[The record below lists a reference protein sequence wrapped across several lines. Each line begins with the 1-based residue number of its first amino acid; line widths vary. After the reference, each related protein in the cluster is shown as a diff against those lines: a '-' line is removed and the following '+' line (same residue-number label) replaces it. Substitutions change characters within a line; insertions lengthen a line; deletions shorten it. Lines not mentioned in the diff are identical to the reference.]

1 MQMLRLPPYLTHGY
15 SGGTENEPNNTE
27 GMQMELFSDQPG
39 DEGLPGRER
48 GLAMTA
54 VMMMTT
60 MAVFDG
66 SMVNVAL
73 PQIARAL
80 NVTAGS
86 AVWVSNS
93 YLLSAAMTLAIFAA
107 LAGRVGFRALF
118 ETGLSVFTLASA
130 GCALSS
136 SLDMLIFMRV
146 LQGIGGAA
154 TLSIGPAILRSVFPN
169 RVLGRILGLNA
180 LLIATSTAISPVI
193 AGSILSAMSWQW
205 LFAINIPL
213 GIVAVILTLR
223 VIPGKTASSR
233 EPFDFAGAILS
244 AVALGALIMAA
255 GAFSRPEGGTYALSE
270 LTTAM
275 TYGLTAVVAGVA
287 FVWRQRRAPKPLLP
301 LSMFASSRFS
311 LAALTSLASFVS
323 QGITFVALP
332 FLFQSVYG
340 YSAFYSA
347 LLFTPWPI
355 GIILAAP
362 HAGRLADRY
371 PSAIISTVGL
381 CLFAAGLVLLAQLP
395 DHANVW
401 DIGLRSLLCGI
412 GFGCFQSPNNRE
424 MLSNASRENSGYA
437 SGVLAIMRT
446 FGQCLGAA
454 FVGIILSIYVQSAS
468 DPLKSVMQE
477 AQAVRLSLWV
487 AVAAT
492 VLAILISVSRLRNTG
507 SLLHKAR

>member
-1 MQMLRLPPYLTHGY
+1 MT
-15 SGGTENEPNNTE
+15 
-27 GMQMELFSDQPG
+27 LFSDQPG

-48 GLAMTA
+48 GLAMVA

-80 NVTAGS
+80 NVTASS
-86 AVWVSNS
+86 AVWVSNG

-107 LAGRVGFRALF
+107 LAGRVGFRGLF
-118 ETGLSVFTLASA
+118 ATGLSVFTLASV

-136 SLDMLIFMRV
+136 SIDMLIIMRV

-180 LLIATSTAISPVI
+180 LMIATSTAISPVI
-193 AGSILSAMSWQW
+193 GGTILSAMSWQW

-213 GIVAVILTLR
+213 GIIAVILTLR
-223 VIPGKTASSR
+223 VIPGKPASSR

-255 GAFSRPEGGTYALSE
+255 GAFSRPEGSGQTFSD

-275 TYGLTAVVAGVA
+275 TYGLTAILAGAA

-301 LSMFASSRFS
+301 LAIFASSRFS

-323 QGITFVALP
+323 QGITFIALP

-371 PSAIISTVGL
+371 SSAIISTVGL
-381 CLFAAGLVLLAQLP
+381 CLFAAGLVLLARLP
-395 DHANVW
+395 EHAGAW

-454 FVGIILSIYVQSAS
+454 LVGVILSMFVPSTG
-468 DPLKSVMQE
+468 DPLKNALQE
-477 AQAVRLSLWV
+477 AHAVQLSLWV

-492 VLAILISVSRLRNTG
+492 VLAIVISVSRLRR
-507 SLLHKAR
+507 A

>member
-1 MQMLRLPPYLTHGY
+1 
-15 SGGTENEPNNTE
+15 
-27 GMQMELFSDQPG
+27 MELFSDKPG

-48 GLAMTA
+48 GLAMAA
-54 VMMMTT
+54 VMTMAT

-66 SMVNVAL
+66 SMVNIAL

-80 NVTAGS
+80 NISAGA
-86 AVWVSNS
+86 AVWVSNG
-93 YLLSAAMTLAIFAA
+93 YLLSASMTLAIFAA
-107 LAGRVGFRALF
+107 LASHIGFRSLF
-118 ETGLSVFTLASA
+118 TAGLSVFTLASL

-136 SLDMLIFMRV
+136 SLDVLIVMRV
-146 LQGIGGAA
+146 LQGIGAAA

-169 RVLGRILGLNA
+169 RLLGRILGLNA
-180 LLIATSTAISPVI
+180 LIIATSTAIAPVL
-193 AGSILSAMSWQW
+193 GGTILSAMSWQW

-213 GIVAVILTLR
+213 GVIAILLTLR
-223 VIPGKTASSR
+223 VVPSNPAATKS
-233 EPFDFAGAILS
+233 PFDVSGAVLS

-255 GAFSRPEGGTYALSE
+255 DSFAHPGGHELMTAL
-270 LTTAM
+270 
-275 TYGLTAVVAGVA
+275 TYGLIAVIAGMA

-301 LSMFASSRFS
+301 LGMFASSRFS

-340 YSAFYSA
+340 YSAFVSA
-347 LLFTPWPI
+347 LLFTPWPL

-371 PSAIISTVGL
+371 PAAIISTVGL
-381 CLFAAGLVLLAQLP
+381 CVFAVGLLLLAQLP
-395 DHANVW
+395 EHAQVW
-401 DIGLRSLLCGI
+401 DIGLRSFVCGL

-446 FGQCLGAA
+446 FGQCLGSA
-454 FVGIILSIYVQSAS
+454 FVGVILSVFAAQNIA
-468 DPLKSVMQE
+468 QE

-487 AVAAT
+487 AVIAT
-492 VLAILISVSRLRNTG
+492 VLAIVISVSRLRKSAANLQNG
-507 SLLHKAR
+507 

>member
-1 MQMLRLPPYLTHGY
+1 MA
-15 SGGTENEPNNTE
+15 
-27 GMQMELFSDQPG
+27 LFSDQPG

-48 GLAMTA
+48 GLAMAA
-54 VMMMTT
+54 VMTMTT

-66 SMVNVAL
+66 SMINIAL
-73 PQIARAL
+73 PQIARSLDASL
-80 NVTAGS
+80 GAT
-86 AVWVSNS
+86 VWVSNG

-107 LAGRVGFRALF
+107 LSSRIGFRSIFAF
-118 ETGLSVFTLASA
+118 GLGLFTLASV

-136 SLDMLIFMRV
+136 SLDMLVIMRV

-169 RVLGRILGLNA
+169 RLLGRILGLNA
-180 LLIATSTAISPVI
+180 LLIGTSTAIAPI
-193 AGSILSAMSWQW
+193 LGGTILSTLSWQW

-213 GIVAVILTLR
+213 GIIALLLTLR
-223 VIPGKTASSR
+223 VIPNKPALKR
-233 EPFDFAGAILS
+233 EPFDYAGALLS

-255 GAFSRPEGGTYALSE
+255 DAFTHPGNGD
-270 LTTAM
+270 LTTAVIFASIAIL
-275 TYGLTAVVAGVA
+275 TGLA
-287 FVWRQRRAPKPLLP
+287 FIWVQRRVTKPLLP
-301 LSMFASSRFS
+301 LNIFASSRFS

-323 QGITFVALP
+323 QGITFIALP

-340 YSAFYSA
+340 YSALVSA

-371 PSAIISTVGL
+371 SAAIISTAGL
-381 CLFAAGLVLLAQLP
+381 CIFAIGLTLLAMLP
-395 DHANVW
+395 EHAQTW
-401 DIGLRSLLCGI
+401 DICLRSLVCGI
-412 GFGCFQSPNNRE
+412 GFGCFQSPNNKE

-454 FVGIILSIYVQSAS
+454 FVGVMMSIYAQNSA
-468 DPLKSVMQE
+468 VHF
-477 AQAVRLSLWV
+477 SLWM
-487 AVAAT
+487 AVIAT
-492 VLAILISVSRLRNTG
+492 VLAIMLSVSRLRG
-507 SLLHKAR
+507 YKLAKV

>member
-1 MQMLRLPPYLTHGY
+1 MA
-15 SGGTENEPNNTE
+15 
-27 GMQMELFSDQPG
+27 LFSDQPG

-48 GLAMTA
+48 GLAMAA
-54 VMMMTT
+54 VMTMTT

-66 SMVNVAL
+66 SMINIAL
-73 PQIARAL
+73 PQIARSLDASL
-80 NVTAGS
+80 GAT
-86 AVWVSNS
+86 VWVSNG

-107 LAGRVGFRALF
+107 LSSRIGFRSIFAF
-118 ETGLSVFTLASA
+118 GLGLFTLASV

-136 SLDMLIFMRV
+136 SLDMLVIMRV

-169 RVLGRILGLNA
+169 RLLGRILGLNA
-180 LLIATSTAISPVI
+180 LLIGTSTAIAPI
-193 AGSILSAMSWQW
+193 LGGTILSTLSWQW

-213 GIVAVILTLR
+213 GIIALLLTLR
-223 VIPGKTASSR
+223 VIPNNPALKR
-233 EPFDFAGAILS
+233 EPFDYAGALLS

-255 GAFSRPEGGTYALSE
+255 DAFTHPGNSD
-270 LTTAM
+270 LTTAVIFASIAIL
-275 TYGLTAVVAGVA
+275 TGLA
-287 FVWRQRRAPKPLLP
+287 FIWVQQRVTKPLLP
-301 LSMFASSRFS
+301 LNIFASSRFS

-323 QGITFVALP
+323 QGITFIALP

-340 YSAFYSA
+340 YSALVSA

-371 PSAIISTVGL
+371 SAAIISTAGL
-381 CLFAAGLVLLAQLP
+381 CIFAIGLTLLAMLP
-395 DHANVW
+395 EHAQAW
-401 DIGLRSLLCGI
+401 DICLRSLICGI
-412 GFGCFQSPNNRE
+412 GFGCFQSPNNKE

-454 FVGIILSIYVQSAS
+454 FVGVMMSIYAQNSA
-468 DPLKSVMQE
+468 VHF
-477 AQAVRLSLWV
+477 SLWM
-487 AVAAT
+487 AVVAT
-492 VLAILISVSRLRNTG
+492 VLAIILSVSRLRG
-507 SLLHKAR
+507 YKLAAG